1 MYGEE
6 NEVSVSKEEMLDTLE
21 HCRLTMTYHEVQ
33 ALAGKWNKHD
43 EEVVQA
49 IRALIERQPKVS
61 REWFGQMAGFLS
73 GHNFT
78 QEHPE
83 IAAQFLRQV
92 LREAGVEV
100 EE

>member
-1 MYGEE
+1 M
-6 NEVSVSKEEMLDTLE
+6 SVSKEEMLDTLE

-61 REWFGQMAGFLS
+61 REWV
-73 GHNFT
+73 NRR
-78 QEHPE
+78 
-83 IAAQFLRQV
+83 IN
-92 LREAGVEV
+92 EAKSLGMTDTDAEYFVFALLKESGVEV